1 MIRLNLTLPY
11 TFFISNEKM
20 TVTLNGIKQHR
31 KINSIILYD
40 NPFSL
45 FSFFFSFFWLLF
57 WVNNNKHIHDKNFII
72 FVNHWSCI
80 DHGNHYRH
88 LRYYRGEKVRPN
100 PFVHPNLPILIE
112 LKPIQLLIGL
122 NGHQSNKT

>member
-72 FVNHWSCI
+72 FVNH
-80 DHGNHYRH
+80 
-88 LRYYRGEKVRPN
+88 
-100 PFVHPNLPILIE
+100 
-112 LKPIQLLIGL
+112 
-122 NGHQSNKT
+122 